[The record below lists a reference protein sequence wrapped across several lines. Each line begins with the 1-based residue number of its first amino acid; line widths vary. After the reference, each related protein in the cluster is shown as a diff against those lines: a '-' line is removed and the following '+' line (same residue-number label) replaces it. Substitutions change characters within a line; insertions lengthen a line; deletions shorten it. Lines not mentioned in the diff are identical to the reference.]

1 MRILL
6 LLGSIVLVGSALA
19 AQSTP
24 ASPSRSFVCPLPGDT
39 LSFLRPSDA
48 GYRDAMQFATTLRR
62 GGFVIRCITRRANDF
77 FCSRPVV
84 HDHEQSGN
92 GGATAA
98 HARQFE
104 DHALCGLT

>member
-62 GGFVIRCITRRANDF
+62 GGFV
-77 FCSRPVV
+77 
-84 HDHEQSGN
+84 
-92 GGATAA
+92 
-98 HARQFE
+98 
-104 DHALCGLT
+104 